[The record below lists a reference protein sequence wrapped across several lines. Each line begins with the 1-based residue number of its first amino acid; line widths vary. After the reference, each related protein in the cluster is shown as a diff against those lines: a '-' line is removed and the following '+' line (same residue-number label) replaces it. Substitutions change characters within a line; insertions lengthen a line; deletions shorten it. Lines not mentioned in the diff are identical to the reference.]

1 MTMKKGKWDIDWYFD
16 YLQLHLNSP
25 KKITPAEI
33 LRRTQHILQI
43 EDPWSF
49 KPLKSALKRFYLML
63 KASLGFDIFLRTIEE
78 WIEVMEPHALATS
91 QNRELHVRV
100 LDGVVLTRLGDLARW
115 LSGGQNWPPLLC
127 WSAETE
133 AAANTFTVSMVSVLS
148 HSRPESEAPEYE
160 GWITVKDAAYRY
172 INRWRAEFGAGLDY
186 DAARQQITRAY
197 GKQIETVGKGKG
209 GRKLNPDTVDDFIDA
224 RIRAEKSTSRACVR
238 RTELETEVAALEA
251 DAALTL
257 DPDALGTEAT
267 EQSAPEELPPEKR
280 PKYRMKSKDHHY
292 AISYKQG
299 EACNAKERLFVCA
312 PGAKSSAEREEK
324 PVESARAMML
334 ADEEL

>member
-25 KKITPAEI
+25 EKITPAEI
-33 LRRTQHILQI
+33 SLRTQHILQI

-49 KPLKSALKRFYLML
+49 KPLNSALKRFYLML

-78 WIEVMEPHALATS
+78 WIEVMEPHALAAS

-133 AAANTFTVSMVSVLS
+133 AAANTFTASMVSVLS
-148 HSRPESEAPEYE
+148 HSRTESEAPEYE
-160 GWITVKDAAYRY
+160 GWITVKDATCRY
-172 INRWRAEFGAGLDY
+172 INRWLAKFGTELDH
-186 DAARQQITRAY
+186 DAARKQITRAY

-209 GRKLNPDTVDDFIDA
+209 GRKLNPNTVDAFIGEK
-224 RIRAEKSTSRACVR
+224 IRAEKSNR
-238 RTELETEVAALEA
+238 RRLVK
-251 DAALTL
+251 DA
-257 DPDALGTEAT
+257 
-267 EQSAPEELPPEKR
+267 K
-280 PKYRMKSKDHHY
+280 
-292 AISYKQG
+292 
-299 EACNAKERLFVCA
+299 
-312 PGAKSSAEREEK
+312 
-324 PVESARAMML
+324 
-334 ADEEL
+334 